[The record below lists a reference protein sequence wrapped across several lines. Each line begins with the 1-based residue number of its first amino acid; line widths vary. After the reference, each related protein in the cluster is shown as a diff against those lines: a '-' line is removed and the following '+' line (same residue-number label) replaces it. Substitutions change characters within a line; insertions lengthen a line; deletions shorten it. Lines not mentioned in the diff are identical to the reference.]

1 MRCRELTG
9 RAVPLS
15 DPAVCVLITNSNVK
29 HQLTGSEYP
38 ERRAAC
44 LDSAQLMAVPSLRE
58 VDAATVDSF
67 KQRLEEVTYRRVRHV
82 VSEIAR
88 YLRSYVTD
96 ISLVWHLGLIRT
108 HSLNFRK
115 IQNKPSSWFMNTKFQ
130 TLTRL
135 LL

>member
-1 MRCRELTG
+1 MSSLHLGMPCGIMDQFISVMAGQGKALLIDCRELTG
-9 RAVPLS
+9 RPVPLS
-15 DPAVCVLITNSNVK
+15 DPSVAVLITNSNVK

-67 KQRLEEVTYRRVRHV
+67 KERLEEVTYRRVRHV

-88 YLRSYVTD
+88 CQRSYVTD
-96 ISLVWHLGLIRT
+96 IKDSLVWSGI
-108 HSLNFRK
+108 
-115 IQNKPSSWFMNTKFQ
+115 WG
-130 TLTRL
+130 
-135 LL
+135 